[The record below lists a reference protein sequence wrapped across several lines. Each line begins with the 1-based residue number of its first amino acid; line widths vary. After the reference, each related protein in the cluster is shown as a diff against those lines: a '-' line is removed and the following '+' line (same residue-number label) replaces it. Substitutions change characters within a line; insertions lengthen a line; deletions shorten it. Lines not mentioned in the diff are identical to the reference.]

1 MNHFTG
7 YGSYLLFLALRTHFT
22 SQKYDF
28 FRMNGKL
35 RASKESYL
43 RRNDKWFYEKLAKEN
58 NAEELRDHYVAN
70 LLEDKQY
77 ILEFTD
83 EEASMVHADYKRRKQ
98 SLSYVCA
105 NDMDRVFNQDDPRV
119 SFATSQDRYPH
130 IVILFL
136 RKSISLET
144 MVILDDFIGYVDK
157 FDKYYEDDV
166 IWPKISLKVK
176 KFRPFLKYDKEK
188 FKHILKEKVDE
199 NTRGKCI

>member
-1 MNHFTG
+1 MKHFTG
-7 YGSYLLFLALRTHFT
+7 YGSYLLFLALRTHFIN
-22 SQKYDF
+22 QKYDF

-43 RRNDKWFYEKLAKEN
+43 KRNDKWFYEKLAKEY

-70 LLEDKQY
+70 LLEDKNY
-77 ILEFTD
+77 IMEFID
-83 EEASMVHADYKRRKQ
+83 EEASMVHADYTRRKQ

-119 SFATSQDRYPH
+119 SFVTNKDRYPH

-136 RKSISLET
+136 RKSITIET
-144 MVILDDFIGYVDK
+144 MVILDDFVGYVDK

-176 KFRPFLKYDKEK
+176 KYRPFLKYDKEK

>member
-188 FKHILKEKVDE
+188 FKHILKEKVNE

>member
-1 MNHFTG
+1 MKHFTG
-7 YGSYLLFLALRTHFT
+7 YGAYLLFLALRTHFH
-22 SQKYDF
+22 SAKYDF

-105 NDMDRVFNQDDPRV
+105 NDMDRVFDKDDLRRT
-119 SFATSQDRYPH
+119 FATSKDRYPD

-144 MVILDDFIGYVDK
+144 LVVLDDLLGFTNK
-157 FDKYYEDDV
+157 FDKDYKDDI
-166 IWPKISLKVK
+166 IWPKISQKISK
-176 KFRPFLKYDKEK
+176 YRPFLKYDKAK
-188 FKHILKEKVDE
+188 MKDILKGKV
-199 NTRGKCI
+199 NG

>member
-1 MNHFTG
+1 MN
-7 YGSYLLFLALRTHFT
+7 
-22 SQKYDF
+22 
-28 FRMNGKL
+28 
-35 RASKESYL
+35 
-43 RRNDKWFYEKLAKEN
+43 
-58 NAEELRDHYVAN
+58 
-70 LLEDKQY
+70 KQY

-199 NTRGKCI
+199 NTRGKRI